1 MGSWYVAQVAPG
13 REIIARDHIIW
24 RGHGAFV
31 PTFTRTFQTQG
42 ERRKRI
48 TVKRPWM
55 PRYVFIEGPNIP
67 WWLLDRMTIV
77 SGVLAPNGRP
87 LAIPQHAMDWFMSN
101 NGVIF
106 DETLQKERNIRI
118 GDLVRVASGPLHGE
132 LGVVEYVK
140 GKSLT
145 MNGARRVCV
154 PLDQV
159 EKVEAA

>member
-1 MGSWYVAQVAPG
+1 MGIWYVAQVAPG

-31 PTFTRTFQTQG
+31 PTFNRTFQTQG
-42 ERRKRI
+42 TRRKRI

-77 SGVLAPNGRP
+77 SGVLAPNGKP
-87 LAIPQHAMDWFMSN
+87 LAIPQHAMDWFMASN
-101 NGVIF
+101 GMIF
-106 DETLQKERNIRI
+106 DETLKAVRSIRI
-118 GDLVRVASGPLHGE
+118 GDLVRISSGPLCGE
-132 LGVVEYVK
+132 IGVVQHVK

-145 MNGARRVCV
+145 VNGARRLRV